1 MTPTPASR
9 RYFGHGLPYCDGRD
23 LTGTLITLEGT
34 DGVGRSTQVQL
45 LKGWLEV
52 QGYGVM
58 ETGWTRSELMSETIG
73 VAKAGHNLNQLT
85 FSLLY
90 ATDFADR
97 LEKLV
102 IPALRSG
109 FVVLADRYM
118 YTAFAR
124 SVVRGADPGW
134 IRSVFGFAIVP
145 DLVLYLKIGV
155 DDLVPRVLR
164 GRGMDYWES
173 GMDMHLGSD
182 PYESFRNYQGRLIRE
197 YNRMSREFGFINL
210 DATRPIDAIQEKI
223 RARVKAI
230 LEDRKIRTLTDSL
243 ETIRPLLFEPE
254 PEKARVPLE
263 GTGARGINPSSG
275 SES

>member
-1 MTPTPASR
+1 MTPAPR
-9 RYFGHGLPYCDGRD
+9 PQRYFGHGLPYSDTRD
-23 LTGTLITLEGT
+23 LNGTLITIEGT
-34 DGVGRSTQVQL
+34 DGVGRSVQVTL
-45 LKGWLEV
+45 LKEWLEV
-52 QGYGVM
+52 QGYGVI

-97 LEKLV
+97 LEKII

-124 SVVRGADPGW
+124 SVVRGADPRW
-134 IRSVFGFAIVP
+134 IRSVFGFSLVP

-155 DDLVPRVLR
+155 DHLVPRVLR

-173 GMDMHLGSD
+173 GMDMHIGSD
-182 PYESFRNYQGRLIRE
+182 PYDSFRNYQRKLILE
-197 YNRMSREFGFINL
+197 YNRMSREFGFVSL
-210 DATRPIDAIQEKI
+210 DATQSIDAIQERIRTKVRSLLEERKI
-223 RARVKAI
+223 RA
-230 LEDRKIRTLTDSL
+230 LTDSL
-243 ETIRPLLFEPE
+243 ETLRPLLFESE
-254 PEKARVPLE
+254 PEKPRVGME
-263 GTGARGINPSSG
+263 ATASRGILPSQ
-275 SES
+275 

>member
-1 MTPTPASR
+1 MTPTPAPR
-9 RYFGHGLPYCDGRD
+9 RYFGHGLPYCDVKD
-23 LTGTLITLEGT
+23 LTGTLITIEGT

-73 VAKAGHNLNQLT
+73 AAKAGHNLNQLT

-134 IRSVFGFAIVP
+134 IRSVFGFALVP
-145 DLVLYLKIGV
+145 DLALYLKIGV

-164 GRGMDYWES
+164 GRGMDYWET

-182 PYESFRNYQGRLIRE
+182 PYESFRNYQGKLIRE

-210 DATRPIDAIQEKI
+210 DGTLPIDAIQEKI

-230 LEDRKIRTLTDSL
+230 LEERKIRTLTESL

-263 GTGARGINPSSG
+263 GAGVRGITPSG

>member
-1 MTPTPASR
+1 MTPALAPR
-9 RYFGHGLPYCDGRD
+9 RYFGHGLPYCDVKD

-73 VAKAGHNLNQLT
+73 AAKAGHNLNQLT

-124 SVVRGADPGW
+124 SVVRGADPAW

-145 DLVLYLKIGV
+145 DLVLHLKITV
-155 DDLVPRVLR
+155 DDLIPRVLR

-210 DATRPIDAIQEKI
+210 DATLPIDAIQEKI
-223 RARVKAI
+223 RTRVKAI
-230 LEDRKIRTLTDSL
+230 LEDRKIRALTEGL

-254 PEKARVPLE
+254 PEIPRVNLE
-263 GTGARGINPSSG
+263 SAGPRGMNPSSG

>member
-1 MTPTPASR
+1 MTPALAPR
-9 RYFGHGLPYCDGRD
+9 RYFGHGLPYCDVKD

-73 VAKAGHNLNQLT
+73 AAKAGHNLNQLT

-124 SVVRGADPGW
+124 SVVRGADPAW

-145 DLVLYLKIGV
+145 DLVLHLKITV
-155 DDLVPRVLR
+155 DDLIPRVLR

-210 DATRPIDAIQEKI
+210 DATLPIDAIQEKI
-223 RARVKAI
+223 RTRVKAI
-230 LEDRKIRTLTDSL
+230 LEDRKIRALTEGL

-254 PEKARVPLE
+254 PEMPRVNLE
-263 GTGARGINPSSG
+263 SAGPRGMNPSSG